1 MVRDLIWTNRA
12 LKRLDDIPDFIAR
25 DNPLRAKTFVIE
37 LSNKLEVL
45 KTQSLG
51 RSGRVFGT
59 KELVL
64 HPNYLAVYRI
74 KANQVQVL
82 TILHTARNK

>member
-12 LKRLDDIPDFIAR
+12 LKRLDDIADFVAR
-25 DNPLRAKTFVIE
+25 DNPLRSKTFVIE
-37 LSNKLEVL
+37 LRNKLEVL

>member
-12 LKRLDDIPDFIAR
+12 LKRLDDIADFIAR
-25 DNPLRAKTFVIE
+25 DNPLRAQTFVIE
-37 LSNKLEVL
+37 LRNKLEVL

-51 RSGRVFGT
+51 SSGRVFGT

-82 TILHTARNK
+82 TILHTAQNK

>member
-1 MVRDLIWTNRA
+1 VRDLIWTNRA
-12 LKRLDDIPDFIAR
+12 LKRLDDIADFIAR
-25 DNPLRAKTFVIE
+25 DNPLRAQTFVVE
-37 LSNKLEVL
+37 LRNKLEVL

-82 TILHTARNK
+82 TILHTAQNK

>member
-12 LKRLDDIPDFIAR
+12 LKRLDDIADFIAR

-82 TILHTARNK
+82 TILHTAQNK

>member
-1 MVRDLIWTNRA
+1 VRELIWTHRA
-12 LKRLDDIPDFIAR
+12 LKRLDDIADCIAR
-25 DNPLRAKTFVIE
+25 DNPVRAQTFVTE
-37 LSNKLEVL
+37 LRNKLEVL
-45 KTQSLG
+45 RTQPLG

-74 KANQVQVL
+74 KGDQVQVL
-82 TILHTARNK
+82 TILHTAQNK